1 MINKYF
7 KLGKNILFPIN
18 RSITG
23 AGIVKTLKIIK
34 KIHPKLK
41 LKFFKTDKK
50 VFDWK
55 IPYEWNISDA
65 YILDLK
71 NKKIVDFKKN
81 NLHIVGYSQPI
92 NMSLKKKDLLKKLY
106 TSKILNDAIPYVTSY
121 YKKNWGFCI
130 SKKQKNEIIKTYND
144 NEMFKVVIKS
154 NFKKGK
160 MPIGEYTI
168 KGKSRQEILIS
179 TYLCHPSMA
188 NNELSGPLLSMMLI
202 EYFKKLKIE
211 KTLKFIFIPE
221 TIGSIA
227 YICKNQ
233 KKLKNIIGAYNLSC
247 VGDDRMY
254 SCMLSKSENAPS
266 DHALISTF
274 KKLKIKFK
282 KFHFSK
288 RGSDERQF
296 NWPGI
301 DIPMTSFFRT
311 KYGEYP
317 EYHTSEDT
325 FGRVVTKKGL
335 MGSFKIMKFSIE
347 SIMKNY
353 YPIATV
359 FCEPKMDKRGLYS
372 YLSFTEKKFNYQ
384 RKYIDFMIYSDGK
397 NNIDQIAKKIK
408 LNYKISF
415 KIFKLLLNKKL
426 IRV

>member
-1 MINKYF
+1 MINKYYN
-7 KLGKNILFPIN
+7 LGKNILFPIN

-65 YILDLK
+65 YILDFK

-81 NLHIVGYSQPI
+81 NLHIAGYSQPI
-92 NMSLKKKDLLKKLY
+92 NMSLKKKDLLIKLY

-144 NEMFKVVIKS
+144 NQMFKVVIKS

-168 KGKSRQEILIS
+168 KGKSKQEILIS

-227 YICKNQ
+227 YIYKNQ
-233 KKLKNIIGAYNLSC
+233 KKFKNIIGAYNLSC

-254 SCMLSKSENAPS
+254 SCMLSKLENAPS
-266 DHALISTF
+266 DYALISSL
-274 KKLKIKFK
+274 KKNRIKFK
-282 KFHFSK
+282 KYSFIE

-301 DIPMTSFFRT
+301 DVPMTSFFRT
-311 KYGEYP
+311 KYNEFP
-317 EYHTSEDT
+317 EYHTSKDT
-325 FGRVVTKKGL
+325 FGGVVTKKGL
-335 MGSFKIMKFSIE
+335 SGSFKIIKQSIFHLL
-347 SIMKNY
+347 KNK
-353 YPIATV
+353 YPVTNIL
-359 FCEPKMDKRGLYS
+359 CEPKMDKRGLYNYTS
-372 YLSFTEKKFNYQ
+372 ELGKNFKYQ
-384 RKYIDFMIYSDGK
+384 RKLIDFLIYSDGK
-397 NNIDQIAKKIK
+397 NDIEQIAKKI
-408 LNYKISF
+408 N
-415 KIFKLLLNKKL
+415 LNKKTTLMLSKILLKHKL
-426 IRV
+426 INT